1 MNNIKKLLYAVMF
14 VITIVLCTGCLTA
27 KHNIVINANGGT
39 ISTELI
45 MEQSTYDTLL
55 GMGLTESEI
64 TADGGTITTFT
75 EDDVDYV
82 KLSAEESFTSLQ
94 DLETGIINLG
104 TESSE
109 EMGESE
115 STPFFTDFSLKLENN
130 KYVISGTFNTIEDI
144 DTLYTKC
151 TLSFTLP
158 GNITSF
164 NVGSKTND
172 KTITINMIKAWEAGA
187 EKTFEIVANAGPDMT
202 LIVILGIGIAILAG
216 LAIFTISLVAVKN
229 KQRAAA
235 AASNEPT
242 FTDIVDSQL
251 PTSEEPYDFYVDA
264 SGNTYYLDDNGN
276 PYYLDS
282 NGTPYYIDANGNPFY
297 LDSNGTP
304 FYIDSEG
311 NPFYVDENGRPFVV
325 DEEGNG
331 YYLDE
336 DNE

>member
-27 KHNIVINANGGT
+27 NHNIVINANGGT
-39 ISTELI
+39 ISKELI
-45 MEQSTYDTLL
+45 MEQSTYDALL
-55 GMGLTESEI
+55 GMGMTTDEI
-64 TADGGTITTFT
+64 TAEGGTITTFT

-82 KLSAEESFTSLQ
+82 KLTLEETFSSIEELESA
-94 DLETGIINLG
+94 IISLG

-109 EMGESE
+109 DMGEDE
-115 STPFFTDFSLKLENN
+115 STPYFTTFSLKLDNN
-130 KYVISGTFNTIEDI
+130 KYVVSGTFNTIEDI

-151 TLSFTLP
+151 TLSFTFP

-164 NVGSKTND
+164 NVGSKTSD
-172 KTITINMIKAWEAGA
+172 KTITINMIKAWEVDAT
-187 EKTFEIVANAGPDMT
+187 KSFEIVANAGPDMM
-202 LIVILGIGIAILAG
+202 LIIILGIGVAILAG

-235 AASNEPT
+235 TASSEPT

-251 PTSEEPYDFYVDA
+251 PASEEPADFYVDA
-264 SGNTYYLDDNGN
+264 NGNTYYLDDNGN

-311 NPFYVDENGRPFVV
+311 NPFYVDENGRPFIV

-336 DNE
+336 DN